1 MTKSPFSQALSDLL
15 NSIRKYID
23 IRLTLVKLD
32 VMEKMARIVSLTI
45 AAVFILTLF
54 MLFLIFLSMA
64 AALWIGELL
73 EHQALGYLC
82 VAGFYLLFGTIIY
95 AVRRRLFLRSVIK
108 HMSEIF
114 FEDKNQQDDEDD

>member
-1 MTKSPFSQALSDLL
+1 MTKSPFNQALSDLL
-15 NSIRKYID
+15 NSIRKYIN

-32 VMEKMARIVSLTI
+32 VMEKSARIVSLTL
-45 AAVFILTLF
+45 AAVFILMLF

-64 AALWIGELL
+64 AALWLGDLL

-82 VAGFYLLFGTIIY
+82 VAGFYLLLGAIIY
-95 AVRRRLFLRSVIK
+95 ALRRRLFVRSVIK

-114 FEDKNQQDDEDD
+114 FEDKNLQDDEDD